1 MNLAKF
7 LALVDK
13 TSENMELT
21 QLKSFIHDTARVIPE
36 TMRTD
41 FLERLENQFN
51 CAAAKGDKDAISE
64 NNKLKYMELKE
75 KLSKIEDWEMCLIG
89 DQL

>member
-36 TMRTD
+36 TMRRI
-41 FLERLENQFN
+41 F
-51 CAAAKGDKDAISE
+51 
-64 NNKLKYMELKE
+64 
-75 KLSKIEDWEMCLIG
+75 
-89 DQL
+89 